1 VKNDILWVNV
11 CVKKGKTGNGFIY
24 VARRGKSRVHN
35 ATCTQIAR
43 AFRVLAGRTPEMF
56 DWYDWL
62 EWEYKLV

>member
-1 VKNDILWVNV
+1 MNDILWVNIS
-11 CVKKGKTGNGFIY
+11 VKKGEAGDGFIY
-24 VARRGKSRVHN
+24 VARRDKSRVHN

-43 AFRVLAGRTPEMF
+43 AFRALAGRTPEVF